1 MLMIEEYE
9 DSTVPILKCPVS
21 RCRWLFALK
30 PDLLPS
36 EIDRLL
42 ERNKEALNSPQKV
55 AA

>member
-1 MLMIEEYE
+1 MLMIEEYA

-21 RCRWLFALK
+21 RCRWLFSLK

-36 EIDRLL
+36 EIENIVRRAQ
-42 ERNKEALNSPQKV
+42 ETGQMV